1 MNNKIANHP
10 FATQMPRARTTNIR
24 YRMLTLLAIGTMINY
39 LDRTLLGIAAPA
51 VSQELRI
58 DPVTMGVVFS
68 AFSWTYVLA
77 QVPGGIFLDRFGNR
91 KTYFLA
97 LSIWSLITMLHSAS
111 VGLKSLLVL
120 RLGLGMSQ
128 APCFPANCRV
138 VTTWFPQQERAR
150 ASATFILGQY
160 LGLACFSPLLF
171 WILDSFGWR
180 TLFTLIGLVGI
191 LFSIVWW
198 ALYRDPVLAKG
209 VSQSELDYIVAG
221 GGMGG
226 DGTERVQF
234 TWANVGR
241 LFRFR
246 QITGT
251 IIGRFS
257 GNTVLVFFITW
268 YPTYLAT
275 ERHMGWIKIG
285 FSSAIPFIAAAFG
298 VLFGGWVSDRCLK
311 KTGSA
316 NVARKLPII
325 TGLLMTTFIVGANY
339 VSSDWAVILF
349 MAIAFFGQGMA
360 GLSWALVSD
369 VAPRKMIGLT
379 SSLINF
385 FTNLAGIITPMVIGY
400 IISITGSFFH
410 ALTYIGLV
418 SLVGVFSYIF
428 ILGDVKRIEFE

>member
-1 MNNKIANHP
+1 MDDKNASHHL
-10 FATQMPRARTTNIR
+10 ATQVPQVRTTHIR
-24 YRMLTLLAIGTMINY
+24 YTMLALLAIGTMINY
-39 LDRTLLGIAAPA
+39 LDRTLLGITAPA
-51 VSQELRI
+51 VSQELGI
-58 DPVTMGVVFS
+58 DPVTMGFVFS
-68 AFSWTYVLA
+68 AFSWSYAIA

-97 LSIWSLITMLHSAS
+97 LSIWSLITMLHGATA
-111 VGLKSLLVL
+111 GLKSLLLL
-120 RLGLGMSQ
+120 RFGLGVSQ

-138 VTTWFPQQERAR
+138 VTSWFPQQERAR
-150 ASATFILGQY
+150 ATATYILGQY

-180 TLFTLIGLVGI
+180 MLFTLVGLLGI

-198 ALYRDPVLAKG
+198 VIYRDPKLAKS
-209 VSQSELDYIVAG
+209 VSQGELDYIVAG
-221 GGMGG
+221 GGLGG
-226 DGTERVQF
+226 DGAERIQF
-234 TWANVGR
+234 TWANVAR
-241 LFRFR
+241 LFTFR

-275 ERHMGWIKIG
+275 ERDMGWIKIG
-285 FSSAIPFIAAAFG
+285 VSSAIPFIAAAFG
-298 VLFGGWVSDRCLK
+298 ALFGGWASDRCLK

-316 NVARKLPII
+316 NAARKLPII
-325 TGLLMTTFIVGANY
+325 IGLLITTSIVGANY
-339 VSSDWAVILF
+339 VNSDWAVILC
-349 MAIAFFGQGMA
+349 MALAFFGQGMA

-369 VAPRKMIGLT
+369 IAPRKIIGLT

-385 FTNLAGIITPMVIGY
+385 FTNLAGIVTPIVIGY

-418 SLVGVFSYIF
+418 SVVGVFSYIF
-428 ILGDVKRIEFE
+428 ILGDVKRIEFD